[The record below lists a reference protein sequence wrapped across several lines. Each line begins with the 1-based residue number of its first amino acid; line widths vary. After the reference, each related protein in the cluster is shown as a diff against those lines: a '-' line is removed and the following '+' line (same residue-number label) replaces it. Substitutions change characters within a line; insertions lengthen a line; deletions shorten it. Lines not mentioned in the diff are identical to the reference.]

1 MPIATIIALVTTYGP
16 DVLPVVQQIAAW
28 IEGGKTAVTAADIAV
43 LVAFGAKNSAA
54 YLQAAGGAPVV
65 TTTTAKTT

>member
-16 DVLPVVQQIAAW
+16 DVLPVIQQIAAW

-43 LVAFGAKNSAA
+43 LVAFGKKTSAD
-54 YLQAAGGAPVV
+54 YLAAAGGAPAPKA
-65 TTTTAKTT
+65 T